1 MIGLDN
7 MVAELVLQV
16 AGLKAEISQLSAIVS
31 NSPAFIEGWAT
42 PKDAAAALRNE
53 GVKSVKHLH
62 RLRLDSAFTDGK
74 DCRNT
79 SKGER
84 PTWEYNIPACRKALR
99 KYFSQRSA

>member
-16 AGLKAEISQLSAIVS
+16 AGLTSEISQLRAIVT
-31 NSPAFIEGWAT
+31 NSPSFVEGWAA

-53 GVKSVKHLH
+53 GVKSAKHLH
-62 RLRLDSAFTDGK
+62 RLRLDGAFTDGR
-74 DCRNT
+74 DARNI

-84 PTWEYNIPACRKALR
+84 PTWEYNIPTCRKALR
-99 KYFSQRSA
+99 KYFSQRST